1 MTVTFMHGKVVH
13 KCSVCYIPP
22 HTRTQHALRLIAFQK
37 LHLVLGVQPLPPP
50 GTPKTAVK
58 REAADE
64 QQEGEDNEAKKPK
77 LDA

>member
-1 MTVTFMHGKVVH
+1 ML
-13 KCSVCYIPP
+13 CLLYPSS
-22 HTRTQHALRLIAFQK
+22 HTHTHTQHALRLIAFQK

>member
-1 MTVTFMHGKVVH
+1 MHGKVVH

-22 HTRTQHALRLIAFQK
+22 HTHTHTHTCTQHALRLIAFQK

-64 QQEGEDNEAKKPK
+64 QQEEDNEAKKPK

>member
-1 MTVTFMHGKVVH
+1 MLLSPLSWESSSFAISLLT
-13 KCSVCYIPP
+13 
-22 HTRTQHALRLIAFQK
+22 HTHTQHALRLIAFQK

-64 QQEGEDNEAKKPK
+64 QQEGEDSEAKKPK